1 MLKAHYSMQFNK
13 ELEHSFYCIR
23 LKAHSGN
30 ERPQNRCSQSFIA
43 VNDQSCFIKSLLF
56 AYSNYLR
63 NTVKLTTVG
72 ALFNTNPFAP
82 SLDLNGLNYSASTTQ
97 KKKRK
102 NESRKFA
109 SSIHLDKTNLVQ
121 KVSKSLTNLLQP

>member
-97 KKKRK
+97 KKREKMNHENLQAVYTLTKQILYKKYRK
-102 NESRKFA
+102 A
-109 SSIHLDKTNLVQ
+109 
-121 KVSKSLTNLLQP
+121 